1 MSDAIGV
8 AYVLGKINGLTPDEA
23 WETIGSLPLP
33 YHWAE
38 WQALDEA
45 LKEKA
50 RRRWEEEVTVFSSA
64 QGEVPPDGVPSTE
77 PATV

>member
-1 MSDAIGV
+1 MGA
-8 AYVLGKINGLTPDEA
+8 AYVLGKINGLTPEETWSIIRDQPTPYYWDE
-23 WETIGSLPLP
+23 WE
-33 YHWAE
+33 
-38 WQALDEA
+38 ALDDL

-50 RRRWEEEVTVFSSA
+50 RTRWETEGPYYSA